1 MTTTR
6 KPPKRAAPPRPTNP
20 RELELIAHV
29 REVEIQAFCLAQT
42 TAKTK
47 MREDVTREFW
57 GAIEKWRKAK
67 YGAAK

>member
-6 KPPKRAAPPRPTNP
+6 RAPKAPRNP
-20 RELELIAHV
+20 RAEEIAAHV

-57 GAIEKWRKAK
+57 SAIEKWRKAK
-67 YGAAK
+67 YGTAK